1 VLHTGWH
8 PDTLPSRSEVQ
19 QTAASLPIPAP
30 AQGGDVSDE
39 GHNDTQDAIEL
50 DKAVQAIRDGLIA
63 AARQAAEE
71 DLTFEL
77 GDIQMEFT
85 VELRKELKGGGKVK
99 AWVLEAG
106 ADATRTSARTQKVV
120 FTLKP
125 KDNRTGA
132 PWKVG
137 NENQG
142 SIAGFGSR

>member
-1 VLHTGWH
+1 MNN
-8 PDTLPSRSEVQ
+8 D
-19 QTAASLPIPAP
+19 
-30 AQGGDVSDE
+30 
-39 GHNDTQDAIEL
+39 GHDGTEHAVEL
-50 DKAVQAIRDGLIA
+50 DRAVQAIRDGLIA
-63 AARQAAEE
+63 AAEQAEGQ

-106 ADATRTSARTQKVV
+106 ADATRTSARTHRVA

-125 KDNRTGA
+125 KDNRTGD

-142 SIAGFGSR
+142 SVAGFGPR

>member
-1 VLHTGWH
+1 MN
-8 PDTLPSRSEVQ
+8 
-19 QTAASLPIPAP
+19 
-30 AQGGDVSDE
+30 DE
-39 GHNDTQDAIEL
+39 HRDSTEDAVEL

-63 AARQAAEE
+63 AAEQAEGQ

-85 VELRKELKGGGKVK
+85 VELRQEFKGSGKVK

-106 ADATRTSARTQKVV
+106 ADATRASARTHRVA

-125 KDNRTGA
+125 KDNRTGD

-137 NENQG
+137 NANQG
-142 SIAGFGSR
+142 NVAGFGSQ

>member
-1 VLHTGWH
+1 MNGERHE
-8 PDTLPSRSEVQ
+8 DTE
-19 QTAASLPIPAP
+19 
-30 AQGGDVSDE
+30 
-39 GHNDTQDAIEL
+39 NAIEL
-50 DKAVQAIRDGLIA
+50 GSAVQVIRDGLVA
-63 AARQAAEE
+63 AAEQAEGQ

-106 ADATRTSARTQKVV
+106 ADATRMSAKTHRVA

-125 KDNRTGA
+125 KDSRTGD

-137 NENQG
+137 NKSQG
-142 SIAGFGSR
+142 SIDGFGSR